1 MTLGKRL
8 GNVIKISALPFRG
21 QRGGLWSRPR
31 SWSCRIPSSSTSWL
45 QTKAGRTL
53 KKKKKKISALAD
65 CHLVKLL
72 SSHRG
77 WEIEALSFLMITFQK
92 DDCRFLRKTFLAC
105 SWLVDFHFRG
115 ERERLYSCK
124 FSKVCVLRK

>member
-1 MTLGKRL
+1 MSLRYL
-8 GNVIKISALPFRG
+8 LCLFEDSAGVCGAAPGAGAVVSPPLPLPG
-21 QRGGLWSRPR
+21 CKQRPVV
-31 SWSCRIPSSSTSWL
+31 P
-45 QTKAGRTL
+45 L